1 TTVSGRKRRDTI
13 PRIAAIIPPTKGVRH
28 MFDFWFRSRTVETVS
43 PRQATVPLLQ
53 ETVASTSHRKPRR
66 SDLAPSARRDTA
78 RRSLD
83 VLQAAHEAAKADR
96 PKVSRAHPVI
106 KALLTAGRPLTQREL
121 AAAIGCSPGHATRLR
136 KQVEHAL
143 YLDRIGRCLYC
154 EIRVEAIITD

>member
-1 TTVSGRKRRDTI
+1 
-13 PRIAAIIPPTKGVRH
+13 
-28 MFDFWFRSRTVETVS
+28 MFDFWSRRTEETVA
-43 PRQATVPLLQ
+43 PPQATVALPQ
-53 ETVASTSHRKPRR
+53 EPVAPTGHRRPRL
-66 SDLAPSARRDTA
+66 SDLPPSERRELARRL
-78 RRSLD
+78 LD

-96 PKVSRAHPVI
+96 PTVSRTHPVI

>member
-1 TTVSGRKRRDTI
+1 
-13 PRIAAIIPPTKGVRH
+13 
-28 MFDFWFRSRTVETVS
+28 MFDFWSRSRTEETVA
-43 PRQATVPLLQ
+43 PPEATVVLPQ
-53 ETVASTSHRKPRR
+53 ETVAPTGHRRTR
-66 SDLAPSARRDTA
+66 LSDLPPAERRELARRL
-78 RRSLD
+78 LD
-83 VLQAAHEAAKADR
+83 VMQAAHEAAKADR

-106 KALLTAGRPLTQREL
+106 KALLAAGRPLTQRELAAGRPLTQREL

>member
-1 TTVSGRKRRDTI
+1 
-13 PRIAAIIPPTKGVRH
+13 
-28 MFDFWFRSRTVETVS
+28 MFDFWSRSRTEETVA
-43 PRQATVPLLQ
+43 PPQATVALPQ
-53 ETVASTSHRKPRR
+53 ETVAPTGHRRAR
-66 SDLAPSARRDTA
+66 LSDLPPCERRELARRL
-78 RRSLD
+78 LD

-106 KALLTAGRPLTQREL
+106 KALLAAGRPLTQREL

-136 KQVEHAL
+136 QQVEHAL

>member
-1 TTVSGRKRRDTI
+1 
-13 PRIAAIIPPTKGVRH
+13 
-28 MFDFWFRSRTVETVS
+28 MFDFWSRSRTEET
-43 PRQATVPLLQ
+43 PPQATVALPQ
-53 ETVASTSHRKPRR
+53 ETVAPTGHRRAR
-66 SDLAPSARRDTA
+66 LSDLPPDERRALARRL
-78 RRSLD
+78 LD

-96 PKVSRAHPVI
+96 PKVSHAHPVI
-106 KALLTAGRPLTQREL
+106 KALLAAGRPLTQREL

>member
-1 TTVSGRKRRDTI
+1 
-13 PRIAAIIPPTKGVRH
+13 
-28 MFDFWFRSRTVETVS
+28 MFDFWSRSRTEETVA
-43 PRQATVPLLQ
+43 PPQATVVLSQ
-53 ETVASTSHRKPRR
+53 ETVAPTGHRRTR
-66 SDLAPSARRDTA
+66 LSDLPPDERRALARRL
-78 RRSLD
+78 LD
-83 VLQAAHEAAKADR
+83 VMQAAHEAAKADW
-96 PKVSRAHPVI
+96 PTVSRTHPVI